1 MKHHTENRVEPI
13 FKRLFTF
20 NARNIILAGMLGLL
34 VLTGVM
40 TWLTLS
46 RIESIERK
54 DLGHT
59 LKNILLVT
67 EESIYN
73 WYLARKAYIETRTTS
88 QQLRDLTKSLLMA
101 QKTRTTLL
109 NDPALA
115 EIRHLIGESLLMHG
129 YLDFFIVAPDY
140 INIATMNDT
149 LLGKPNPVAGK
160 SDYLDKVF
168 RGHFQLTHPI
178 MTANLSSIRS
188 DSLDEAQP
196 TMFLCAP
203 IKDETDAVIAALS
216 LQIDPGYDFSHIA
229 YIGRFGE
236 TGDTYAFD
244 RSGKILTQSRF
255 ENSLQSAG
263 LLKANQQSVL
273 NVDVRDPGGD
283 LTKGFQPLT
292 SRQNQPLTRMAIQ
305 ATGGHEGIDLDG
317 YRDYRGVNVVGI
329 WTWMDE
335 LDMGLATE
343 IDHSEAYH
351 SLYSTRFIVLLG
363 LGVVVGM
370 FLLFSILLLQNNK
383 KIRQIALEL
392 ENTNQQLNHSHQK
405 LEEQHLELKK
415 AQVQL
420 VQSEKMAGLGTLV
433 AGVAHENRIQG
444 SKESRVQGKKFAY
457 R

>member
-203 IKDETDAVIAALS
+203 IKDETDAVIAISVKVNTLMAAGGLNGHTCQRLILS
-216 LQIDPGYDFSHIA
+216 ACQRLES
-229 YIGRFGE
+229 FG
-236 TGDTYAFD
+236 
-244 RSGKILTQSRF
+244 
-255 ENSLQSAG
+255 
-263 LLKANQQSVL
+263 
-273 NVDVRDPGGD
+273 
-283 LTKGFQPLT
+283 
-292 SRQNQPLTRMAIQ
+292 
-305 ATGGHEGIDLDG
+305 
-317 YRDYRGVNVVGI
+317 
-329 WTWMDE
+329 
-335 LDMGLATE
+335 
-343 IDHSEAYH
+343 
-351 SLYSTRFIVLLG
+351 
-363 LGVVVGM
+363 
-370 FLLFSILLLQNNK
+370 
-383 KIRQIALEL
+383 
-392 ENTNQQLNHSHQK
+392 
-405 LEEQHLELKK
+405 
-415 AQVQL
+415 QVP
-420 VQSEKMAGLGTLV
+420 AR
-433 AGVAHENRIQG
+433 VAHVYIEHTLLVCFQQPCRLQAVLKTALG
-444 SKESRVQGKKFAY
+444 
-457 R
+457 